1 MKFSDAIKQYK
12 RYDEEEVERL
22 YQEGRSLWNGKIIVL
37 DDDPT
42 GIQTVSGVYV
52 YTSFDYDTI
61 LDAFQ
66 DGNRVSYILTDSR
79 GLTEEETTTLHREIA
94 LLVKKA
100 SACLNTDY
108 LLVSRSDSTLRGH
121 YPAEMDV
128 LSSVL
133 GPFDG
138 EIVVPF
144 FAEGGRYTFGDVH
157 YVERNGFL
165 VPAGETEF
173 AHDKTF
179 GYRESNL
186 KAWIEEKTKGRVK
199 RDDVTSVS
207 LEMLRS
213 LDRNGIS
220 EMLSQVENG
229 GKVIVNVIS
238 YSDLKIFVSAL
249 FMAMGKGKRFI
260 VRSAASFVKTAGYIP
275 EKPFLEREELVSP
288 SSLGGLVVAGSH
300 VDVTTRQISVLL
312 SSQRVVGIEFNQH
325 LALVEGGLEKEAE
338 RVRAEAERVISS
350 GSTALVYT
358 RRQRLDFNSPDKED
372 ELRLSRRISK
382 ALTSVVTY
390 LSVKPGFIV
399 AKGGITSSEI
409 GTEALGVKRA
419 LVLGQIEKGIPVWK
433 TGEESLFPGIPYVIF
448 PGNVGQD
455 DTLLS
460 VVEKL
465 VGKESK

>member
-1 MKFSDAIKQYK
+1 MKLSDAMIQYK
-12 RYDEEEVERL
+12 RYDEVEVERI
-22 YQEGRSLWNGKIIVL
+22 YREGRSFWDGKIIVL

-42 GIQTVSGVYV
+42 GIQTVNGVYV
-52 YTSFDYDTI
+52 YTAFDYDTI
-61 LDAFQ
+61 LEAFH

-94 LLVKKA
+94 LLLKKA
-100 SACLNTDY
+100 SACLKIDY
-108 LLVSRSDSTLRGH
+108 LLISRSDSTLRGH

-138 EIVVPF
+138 EILVPF
-144 FAEGGRYTFGDVH
+144 FAEGGRYTLGDVH

-173 AHDKTF
+173 ARDKTF

-186 KAWIEEKTKGRVK
+186 KSWIEEKTKGSVK

-213 LDRNGIS
+213 LDRDGIS
-220 EMLSQVENG
+220 EMLSRVEKG
-229 GKVIVNVIS
+229 GKVIVNAVS
-238 YSDLKIFVSAL
+238 YSDLKVFVSA
-249 FMAMGKGKRFI
+249 FFKTMGDGKRFL

-275 EKPFLEREELVSP
+275 DKPLLEREELVSP
-288 SSLGGLVVAGSH
+288 SSPGGLVVAGSH
-300 VDVTTRQISVLL
+300 VDVTTRQINVLL
-312 SSQRVVGIEFNQH
+312 SSPRVVGIEFNQH
-325 LALVEGGLEKEAE
+325 LALKEGGLETEAE

-350 GSTALVYT
+350 GRTALVYT

-382 ALTSVVTY
+382 ALTSVVAH
-390 LSVKPGFIV
+390 LSVEPGFIV

-409 GTEALGVKRA
+409 GTEALGVRKA

-448 PGNVGQD
+448 PGNVGKE

-460 VVEKL
+460 VVSKL
-465 VGKESK
+465 EGERH